1 MESFYSIVV
10 VVAIVFLILCL
21 VMVGITLQ
29 SQQGNKPVFPKLQNA
44 CPDRWTSSGTACV
57 LNSSNAG
64 DPANKITA
72 VVKGTHSEHV
82 WDSSDLAN
90 FKPKEGATVCD
101 KRKWAISNSIQWD
114 GVSNYN
120 QCT

>member
-1 MESFYSIVV
+1 MESFYIIVV
-10 VVAIVFLILCL
+10 VVAIVLLILCL

-29 SQQGNKPVFPKLQNA
+29 SQQGNKTVFPKLQNA

-64 DPANKITA
+64 VPAIAAGNKGLHA
-72 VVKGTHSEHV
+72 EHV
-82 WDSSDLAN
+82 WDSSDTTN
-90 FKPKEGATVCD
+90 FTPKIGATTCD
-101 KRKWAISNSIQWD
+101 KRKWALSHGIQWD

-120 QCT
+120 QCA